1 MTRQQIRGGLLLAG
15 VVPALVATLFM
26 AKIAWMLAHDSDGRQ
41 RYEAGDYSGAAD
53 EFGTNRWTNVFEDWV
68 APFNEGTARL
78 AAGSLDDARDA
89 LTTALET
96 VPADEE
102 CTVRI
107 NLALAHEE
115 LGDELVEFR
124 PEDAAAEWRSGLA
137 ALTAGDCLGGGA
149 RQEEQQ
155 ADARSVEKRI
165 SRKLPAVEQPRKEPE
180 EREEKERTD
189 PKERK
194 LDQRNARAADEHR
207 DWDAYREGD
216 EEVPGQGW

>member
-26 AKIAWMLAHDSDGRQ
+26 AKVAWMLAHDSDGRQ
-41 RYEAGDYSGAAD
+41 RYAAGDYSGAAD
-53 EFGTNRWTNVFEDWV
+53 EFGVNRWTNVFEEWV

-78 AAGSLDDARDA
+78 AAGSLDDALDA

-96 VPADEE
+96 VPAEEE

-107 NLALAHEE
+107 NLALTYEA

-124 PEDAAAEWRSGLA
+124 PDDAASEWRSGLG
-137 ALTAGDCLGGGA
+137 ALAAGDCAGGGA
-149 RQEEQQ
+149 RDEEQL
-155 ADARSVEKRI
+155 ADATAAEQRLGG
-165 SRKLPAVEQPRKEPE
+165 KLRAADQPRKEPE
-180 EREEKERTD
+180 DREEKERAD
-189 PKERK
+189 PKEAK
-194 LDQRNARAADEHR
+194 LDQRNDRAADEHR

-216 EEVPGQGW
+216 EDVPGQGW